1 MTRLS
6 RYSTSLGISH
16 NPTSNYLPTSSSY
29 LKNHGYFS
37 TPKPY
42 NRLAGEETTAT
53 NTLDKSGETAEK
65 VRRKESDLDED
76 KTISHNAIKSK
87 DIASL
92 DIIKHFTKADHRSF
106 LILGEIISF
115 IQPNSSTHHQF
126 LKEIKLVQSN
136 SLGAP
141 QHLCIFE
148 HVTI

>member
-6 RYSTSLGISH
+6 RYNTSLGVSH
-16 NPTSNYLPTSSSY
+16 NPTSNYIPTSSSY

-76 KTISHNAIKSK
+76 KTISHNAIRSK

-92 DIIKHFTKADHRSF
+92 DIVQHDENGNPVYKYGDKVCTVLRVLLQCYVTYMIEKQEIYIFTRKM
-106 LILGEIISF
+106 LKLKILL
-115 IQPNSSTHHQF
+115 N
-126 LKEIKLVQSN
+126 
-136 SLGAP
+136 
-141 QHLCIFE
+141 
-148 HVTI
+148 